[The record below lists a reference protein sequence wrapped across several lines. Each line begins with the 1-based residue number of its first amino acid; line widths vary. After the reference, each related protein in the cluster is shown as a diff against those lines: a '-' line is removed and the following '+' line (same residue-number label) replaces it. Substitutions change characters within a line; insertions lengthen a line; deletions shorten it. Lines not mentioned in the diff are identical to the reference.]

1 MCRKLTLM
9 CIEVSY
15 YHSAKSISGS
25 KNLMYTA
32 IAPRKFQ
39 KMVYNRNQ
47 RVKVRVLLK
56 RKYATQSGNLNS
68 TTQKIS
74 KKWLNLAL
82 YRKIFEMG

>member
-1 MCRKLTLM
+1 MSRKLTLTG
-9 CIEVSY
+9 IEVSY

-32 IAPRKFQ
+32 IAPRKF
-39 KMVYNRNQ
+39 KKKVYNKNQ
-47 RVKVRVLLK
+47 WVKFGVLLK

-74 KKWLNLAL
+74 
-82 YRKIFEMG
+82 